1 MSIFHFK
8 QFDVKQ
14 DKSSMKVGTD
24 AVLLGTWVRINTLS
38 TSALEVGTGCGVI
51 SLIIAQRYPEVTI
64 DAIDIDQESVCE
76 AEENFINS
84 PWKHR
89 LNAINKSLQE
99 YNTTKVYDFIIS
111 NPPYFNNSLQ
121 CPKQQRT
128 NARHTNTLSYNDLLN
143 HSHNLLSNNGSLS
156 VILPYEEGKLFIR
169 LSTEYNFILNRITK
183 VYPTP
188 TSQPKR
194 MLIELI
200 KQPATTNSITITKV
214 SDIQQHSDTL
224 VIENSR
230 HNYTDDYIS
239 LTKDFYLNM

>member
-1 MSIFHFK
+1 MSIFNFK

-24 AVLLGTWVRINTLS
+24 AVLLGTWVRINTSS
-38 TSALEVGTGCGVI
+38 TNVLEVGTGCGVI

-64 DAIDIDQESVCE
+64 DAIDIDQESADE
-76 AEENFINS
+76 AEENFRNS
-84 PWKHR
+84 PWIHR

-99 YNTTKVYDFIIS
+99 YNTTKVYDSIIS

-143 HSHNLLSNNGSLS
+143 HSNNLLSNNGSLS
-156 VILPYEEGKLFIR
+156 VILPFEEGKLFIK
-169 LSTEYNFILNRITK
+169 LSTEFNFILNRITE

-214 SDIQQHSDTL
+214 SDIQHSDTL